1 MSVIEWNNLDTDIR
15 SSESIG
21 AFLKNI
27 LAFIRQTP
35 NFTSN
40 CHNPK
45 GLKVLTPLRL
55 VLSHL
60 REHKLKRSFHD
71 TLSPWCNCGNGNIE
85 ICCHFHLHYSKFCDE
100 RLTLLS
106 LLTNDDTTI
115 LQQNDADSPGA
126 ESSKKWYLAPVGGQ
140 NIIKIFSSLTMSI
153 F

>member
-45 GLKVLTPLRL
+45 GLKILAPLRPEPL
-55 VLSHL
+55 Y
-60 REHKLKRSFHD
+60 
-71 TLSPWCNCGNGNIE
+71 N
-85 ICCHFHLHYSKFCDE
+85 
-100 RLTLLS
+100 
-106 LLTNDDTTI
+106 DTTI
-115 LQQNDADSPGA
+115 LQQNDANSPWAG
-126 ESSKKWYLAPVGGQ
+126 SSKKWYLAPVGGQ
-140 NIIKIFSSLTMSI
+140 NIIKIFSSLTVSI
-153 F
+153 Y